1 MATEKPG
8 KPESA
13 FAKTS
18 AKASVAEASA
28 AKTSAAKSPV
38 GGKASGADNGTAEVA
53 QPQQHPPSL
62 GQPDGDSF
70 KRSISVCARAMGE
83 DHSLNVEFVEGE
95 FNFDAKNS
103 KLADVPQTPTAT
115 DIAVTRGH
123 SDSVALFHNLHD
135 SKVHRKHQP
144 KSFAAQNI
152 FAMAEQLRCEAHGSQ
167 NLPGVQ
173 QNLDASMQKHYA
185 KLLATRGASRE
196 TMPMEEAIALKL
208 REKIMQRPLPPAA
221 QKIIEPWSDWLD
233 EMVAPQMRDDKYVLD
248 DQADFAKGIHK
259 LLQRIRIEDAEA
271 DPDYT
276 DEDQEQEEEE
286 EADEPESAG
295 SDDSETQEGSEE
307 QQEAADDQNNAE
319 EADTEDTADESMDS
333 QSEEPGST
341 WRPLPGAKQPS
352 DLQEYQ
358 VFTREFDEVVKP
370 QDLCSMEELSLLRG
384 TLDQHVG
391 DLQKSVG
398 RFANRLQRSLLA
410 QQNRSW
416 DFDLEEGQ
424 LDSSRLTRVLTDPMQ
439 PLSFKQEQDTEF
451 RDTVVTLLLD
461 NSGSMHGRSIRVAA
475 VCADILSSTLERC
488 GVRVEILGFTT
499 CAWKGGQS
507 REKWVKSGYPE
518 NPGRLN
524 DLRHIVYKSADMP
537 WRRARRNMG
546 LMMRK
551 GLLKENIDGEALLW
565 AHGRLRARPE
575 QRKILMMISDGAPI
589 DDSTLSTNPGR
600 FLERHLRAVIDM
612 VENQSP
618 VELVAVGI
626 GHDVGQYYDR
636 AATIVDVGQLAS
648 AMTEQLADLF
658 AQPAGRSGSSRRSR
672 PMRRAG

>member
-8 KPESA
+8 KPES
-13 FAKTS
+13 S
-18 AKASVAEASA
+18 AVKAGA
-28 AKTSAAKSPV
+28 AKTPAA
-38 GGKASGADNGTAEVA
+38 GKASGEVA
-53 QPQQHPPSL
+53 SGTSEGASPQPV
-62 GQPDGDSF
+62 GKPDGDSF

-123 SDSVALFHNLHD
+123 SDSVALFHSLHD
-135 SKVHRKHQP
+135 SGVHRKHQP

-185 KLLATRGASRE
+185 RMLATRGASRE

-221 QKIIEPWSDWLD
+221 EKILEPWSDWLD

-259 LLQRIRIEDAEA
+259 LLQRIRIEDADA

-276 DEDQEQEEEE
+276 DEEQEQEEEE
-286 EADEPESAG
+286 AEEPESAG
-295 SDDSETQEGSEE
+295 SDDSETEEGSEE
-307 QQEAADDQNNAE
+307 QQEAADEQNNSE

-370 QDLCSMEELSLLRG
+370 QDLCSMEELGLLRG

-507 REKWVKSGYPE
+507 REKWVKAGYPA

-524 DLRHIVYKSADMP
+524 DLRHIIYKSADMP

-565 AHGRLRARPE
+565 AYGRLRARPE

-658 AQPAGRSGSSRRSR
+658 AQPAGRAKSSR
-672 PMRRAG
+672 PVRRAG

>member
-1 MATEKPG
+1 MADKTQPQSGATSTDAAEPVTKPV
-8 KPESA
+8 PEP
-13 FAKTS
+13 
-18 AKASVAEASA
+18 ER
-28 AKTSAAKSPV
+28 
-38 GGKASGADNGTAEVA
+38 ASGET
-53 QPQQHPPSL
+53 
-62 GQPDGDSF
+62 F

-83 DHSLNVEFVEGE
+83 DNALNVEFVEGD
-95 FNFDAKNS
+95 FNFDAKSS
-103 KLADVPQTPTAT
+103 KLANVPDTPTPA

-123 SDSVALFHNLHD
+123 SDSVALFHHLHD
-135 SKVHRKHQP
+135 SGIHKKHQP

-173 QNLDASMQKHYA
+173 KNLDASMQKHYSHV
-185 KLLATRGASRE
+185 LANKGASRD

-221 QKIIEPWSDWLD
+221 QKILEPWSDWLD
-233 EMVAPQMRDDKYVLD
+233 EMVAPQMRDDQYVLD

-259 LLQRIRIEDAEA
+259 LLQRIRIEDAEV

-276 DEDQEQEEEE
+276 DEDQEQEEEDAE
-286 EADEPESAG
+286 EPESAG
-295 SDDSETQEGSEE
+295 NDDSETEEGSQE
-307 QQEAADDQNNAE
+307 QQETADEQNTAE
-319 EADTEDTADESMDS
+319 EADTEDTADESMDT

-341 WRPLPGAKQPS
+341 WRPLPGSQQAS

-370 QDLCSMEELSLLRG
+370 QDLCSAEELGLLRG
-384 TLDQHVG
+384 TLDTHVG

-424 LDSSRLTRVLTDPMQ
+424 LDSARLTRVLTDPMQ

-451 RDTVVTLLLD
+451 RDTVVTLVLD

-507 REKWVKSGYPE
+507 REQWVKAGYPA

-524 DLRHIVYKSADMP
+524 DLRHIIYKSADMP
-537 WRRARRNMG
+537 WRRARRNLG

-600 FLERHLRAVIDM
+600 FLERHLRAVIHM
-612 VENQSP
+612 IENQSP
-618 VELVAVGI
+618 VEMVAVGI
-626 GHDVGQYYDR
+626 GHDVGQYYNR
-636 AATIVDVGQLAS
+636 AATIVDVSQLAS

-658 AQPAGRSGSSRRSR
+658 AQPASNRKKSGRIRHPS
-672 PMRRAG
+672 RRAG